1 MNIRLS
7 AVVGLSVLVA
17 ACGQPA
23 EQTASTPIETIKT
36 PELQS
41 TETGNTDFQALCEQA
56 GGYYQFGTVNAPP
69 NSDYSDVVNFKP
81 GEKLHDIP
89 LSHTH
94 IEITSGID
102 GQVYDVAIDNVF
114 AADFDPHKREVP
126 KAYREHITAGATLY
140 FCSGNP
146 DKVPYSMSEQDAKQ
160 GFDWVHTNC
169 ESPGSEFADGWL
181 MTADGKMLSNS
192 HTYCYLWN

>member
-1 MNIRLS
+1 M
-7 AVVGLSVLVA
+7 VGLSVLVA
-17 ACGQPA
+17 ACGQPT
-23 EQTASTPIETIKT
+23 EQTASTPAAAINTSA
-36 PELQS
+36 LQS
-41 TETGNTDFQALCEQA
+41 TAAGTEDFQAKCEQA
-56 GGYYQFGTVNAPP
+56 GGYYQYGTVNAPP
-69 NSDYSDVVNFKP
+69 DSDYSDVVNFKP

-114 AADFDPHKREVP
+114 ADGFDPHKREVP
-126 KAYREHITAGATLY
+126 AIYRENITAGATLY

-181 MTADGKMLSNS
+181 MTAAGIKLSNS